1 MSRLTCS
8 YCGSTINRS
17 DTKCPYCGADIK
29 ETVMA
34 NINAEEKIEE
44 EIQKKKDKLKKEK
57 LTLMI
62 AVSIIAFAFI
72 LSMMFIES
80 TMWNKI
86 ILIISLVIL
95 FLIGLRQTKKL
106 NSISKEIYELNKNK
120 SENNNL
126 LLYCEETE
134 IYKVTFN
141 LSNSLD
147 NHVARE
153 GFDQIA
159 FKVKIYNPSNHTN
172 NFTLYDGFFASS
184 DPKFNSN
191 HVSLSADG
199 VRAEECDLDNSSMY
213 QVEENKNF
221 DPILYKKGFQDIT
234 IKPHES
240 IVGWCAFYVPKGARK
255 LELSFQNEVLV
266 IDNPAK

>member
-17 DTKCPYCGADIK
+17 DIK

-57 LTLMI
+57 LTLIIM
-62 AVSIIAFAFI
+62 VCIIAFIFI
-72 LSMMFIES
+72 LSMMFIDSEI
-80 TMWNKI
+80 WRKI
-86 ILIISLVIL
+86 ALAISLVIL

-106 NSISKEIYELNKNK
+106 NSISREIYELNKNK
-120 SENNNL
+120 SGNNNL

-134 IYKVTFN
+134 IYKVTSN
-141 LSNSLD
+141 LSNGPD

-172 NFTLYDGFFASS
+172 NFMLCNSFFASS
-184 DPKFNSN
+184 NANFNSN
-191 HVSLSADG
+191 HVSLSVDG
-199 VRAEECDLDNSSMY
+199 VRAEECDLNNSFMY

-221 DPILYKKGFQDIT
+221 DPILYKEAFQVIT